1 MDGDG
6 GARIHSM
13 IEDGPLGRWRVD
25 LCRPRADLAPC
36 VAQLWYG
43 EGSVSYQRDRILP
56 GAGSFL
62 LINLG
67 PPQYRIEGHADGSER
82 RLRFDDIWYSGL
94 QLAPIDTEAPHGSA
108 LLGVA
113 FHAHGARPWLHID
126 ADESV
131 DRVGPL
137 ADWLGDAV
145 LALRER
151 LLETRSIE
159 RRFALVEDWLARRM
173 APQFAASALVA
184 DGLQRIASS
193 GGELPVEALAKDA
206 GVSRKH
212 LGERFRREVGLTPK
226 ALSRIHRF
234 RRAMALLGDRDR
246 VPWSELA
253 ALCGYY
259 DQSHLIRDFRAFSG
273 FAPGELLRR
282 PQPDSGSLVVS

>member
-25 LCRPRADLAPC
+25 LCRPRADLAAC

-43 EGSVSYQRDRILP
+43 EGTVNYQRDRILP
-56 GAGSFL
+56 GTGSFL

-67 PPQYRIEGHADGSER
+67 PPQYRIESRADGSER

-113 FHAHGARPWLHID
+113 FHAHGARPWLHVD
-126 ADESV
+126 ADDSV

-137 ADWLGDAV
+137 ADWLGDSV
-145 LALRER
+145 LALRQR
-151 LLETRSIE
+151 LLQTQSIE
-159 RRFALVEDWLARRM
+159 RRFALVEDWLAGRL
-173 APQFAASALVA
+173 APRFVASELVI
-184 DGLQRIASS
+184 GCLQRIADSD
-193 GGELPVEALAKDA
+193 GVLAVEVLAKDA

-226 ALSRIHRF
+226 SLSRIHRF
-234 RRAMALLGDRDR
+234 RRAMTLLAGRER

-273 FAPGELLRR
+273 MAPGELLRR

>member
-13 IEDGPLGRWRVD
+13 VEDGPLGRWRVD
-25 LCRPRADLAPC
+25 LCRPRIDLAAC

-67 PPQYRIEGHADGSER
+67 PPQYRIETHADGSER
-82 RLRFDDIWYSGL
+82 RVGFEDIWYSGI
-94 QLAPIDTEAPHGSA
+94 QQAPIDTEAPHGNA

-113 FHAHGARPWLHID
+113 FHAHGARPWLHVD
-126 ADESV
+126 ADDSV

-137 ADWLGDAV
+137 ADWLGDGV
-145 LALRER
+145 LTLRQR
-151 LLETRSIE
+151 LLETRRIE
-159 RRFALVEDWLARRM
+159 RRFALVEDWLAQRL
-173 APQFAASALVA
+173 APRFSASTLVS
-184 DGLQRIASS
+184 GCLRRIADS
-193 GGELPVEALAKDA
+193 GGDLPVEALAKDA

-234 RRAMALLGDRDR
+234 RRAMTLLAGRER

-273 FAPGELLRR
+273 MAPGELLRT
-282 PQPDSGSLVVS
+282 PQPGSGSLMLA